1 MAVEVKELEKRLDVL
16 EQEMWALRVE
26 LTFLRHAQTPDL
38 SAMEPL
44 QLESNAIAQRA
55 QVAFQQMGIP
65 ERPTMNLAEIQ
76 AAMEEALPPDVLTQT
91 VLQMREE

>member
-1 MAVEVKELEKRLDVL
+1 
-16 EQEMWALRVE
+16 
-26 LTFLRHAQTPDL
+26 
-38 SAMEPL
+38 
-44 QLESNAIAQRA
+44 
-55 QVAFQQMGIP
+55 MGIP